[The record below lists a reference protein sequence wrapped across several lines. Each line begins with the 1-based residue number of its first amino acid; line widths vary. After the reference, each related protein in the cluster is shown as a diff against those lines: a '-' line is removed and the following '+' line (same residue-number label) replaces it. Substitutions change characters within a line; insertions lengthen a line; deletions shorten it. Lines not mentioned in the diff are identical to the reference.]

1 MAAEAS
7 FNTEMDSISS
17 GFKRLKLRSA
27 IPSTTINGLVLPK
40 VPTPRICIVAP
51 SSPGSPERVL
61 AITPAVLPANVL
73 LKLTAAIFFSSSP
86 PTEEIDPV
94 KVAFFCVP

>member
-17 GFKRLKLRSA
+17 GFKRLNERSA
-27 IPSTTINGLVLPK
+27 IPSTTISGAVLPN
-40 VPTPRICIVAP
+40 VPLPRIKISAL

-61 AITPAVLPANVL
+61 AIIPAVFPANEL
-73 LKLTAAIFFSSSP
+73 LKLTEASFLISSP
-86 PTEEIDPV
+86 PTCEIDPV
-94 KVAFFCVP
+94 NVAFF